1 MIRSM
6 AIHMPQGYPSLRFV
20 TEPRPKTKRCTS
32 TIAAGTSS
40 IIRTITGTVKSLP
53 PTGACSCVAMAVPSR
68 SSVLFCV
75 AVFLRVVVGERR
87 QTGQDHRRR
96 DHPLVEEVLNALGFR
111 RVHVVGHVAV
121 R

>member
-20 TEPRPKTKRCTS
+20 TEPRPKTKRCAS
-32 TIAAGTSS
+32 TTAAGTSS

-68 SSVLFCV
+68 SSVLFGLV
-75 AVFLRVVVGERR
+75 MVFFALR
-87 QTGQDHRRR
+87 
-96 DHPLVEEVLNALGFR
+96 
-111 RVHVVGHVAV
+111 
-121 R
+121 